1 MAGYAVAMEPPYTR
15 RRAAGA
21 LAFLAEVELFARECA
36 ATGAWDDELAARR
49 RRQRD
54 GLGTVE
60 NREGRS
66 NVKAL

>member
-1 MAGYAVAMEPPYTR
+1 MEPPSTR

-21 LAFLAEVELFARECA
+21 LAFLAELELFAIECA
-36 ATGAWDDELAARR
+36 ATGAWDDELTARR

-60 NREGRS
+60 NREGS
-66 NVKAL
+66 GHVKAL